1 VKIFIFGIVLSLLVF
16 YGNNGDLDDQVG
28 FRQSPFHGIAKVN
41 LSRQID
47 KIMGS
52 FRIKLPRC
60 IE

>member
-1 VKIFIFGIVLSLLVF
+1 VF
-16 YGNNGDLDDQVG
+16 CDNKGDLDDQVS
-28 FRQSPFHGIAKVN
+28 FRQTPFHGIAKVN

-60 IE
+60 I